1 MIVSVTF
8 VFNLKHIFISM
19 EPNRTEIGQWA
30 TACKTLLIND
40 GRLQVARQSSP
51 TPSIIS
57 QFSCGNKN
65 TRKSNTVSID
75 QQTITINYVGRPKTV
90 VFIAIIR
97 RWHSGFCLARWI
109 VSDTLDCVWRFVV
122 QCARITTN
130 SWSLADVTSYILL
143 ARIVACVHITLW
155 WWMHLI
161 RRPTHQHNTHLEDV
175 YTLLETIGH
184 IYIPWCFIGDTLI
197 SNYYTIQNEQT
208 CSFLMRWDEYDA
220 CFIRE
225 QHTE

>member
-1 MIVSVTF
+1 MTKEKNTKADLIVSVTF

-19 EPNRTEIGQWA
+19 EPNKTEIGQWA

-75 QQTITINYVGRPKTV
+75 QQKITINYVGRPKTV

-97 RWHSGFCLARWI
+97 RWHSGFCLTRWI
-109 VSDTLDCVWRFVV
+109 VLDTVDCVRHFGLCLTVCRAMCTYHDK
-122 QCARITTN
+122 QLIISRCHKLY
-130 SWSLADVTSYILL
+130 LACTDRSMRSHHLMMMNAFDSSSYTS
-143 ARIVACVHITLW
+143 T
-155 WWMHLI
+155 
-161 RRPTHQHNTHLEDV
+161 
-175 YTLLETIGH
+175 
-184 IYIPWCFIGDTLI
+184 
-197 SNYYTIQNEQT
+197 
-208 CSFLMRWDEYDA
+208 
-220 CFIRE
+220 
-225 QHTE
+225 